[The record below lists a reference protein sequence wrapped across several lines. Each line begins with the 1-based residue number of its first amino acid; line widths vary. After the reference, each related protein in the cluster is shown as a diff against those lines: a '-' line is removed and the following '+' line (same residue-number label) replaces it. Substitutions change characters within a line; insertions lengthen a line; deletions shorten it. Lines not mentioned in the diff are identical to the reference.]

1 MKYYIEETN
10 SYYRLPNHIQRT
22 QVSNAIGCMVQWCL
36 GQSHVLKFLKQQ
48 IQNPYQYQD
57 KIEFQKILEVFPTL
71 IQDDSA
77 YALTYFLSIIF
88 ESNGEQYLKFIKRF
102 QHELYL
108 ELSRSDMDNQIYV
121 LNTLPDNANSLS
133 EFELRRRMGFLIF
146 NNIFDPQNEVIAV
159 FPNEDMISRTLQWQY
174 EQITE
179 NINVNLKHP
188 NILPKTKRGIKFTG
202 NLTPESI
209 LSTDE
214 AIQSKLIVTKNFLR
228 YLQKPAVNFDFEPI
242 HGLKYFNNEFDNYWH
257 QFELPFDDS
266 YELLKRQFLFL
277 QPLFEELNQLRTLYH
292 ENSSMSLKENI
303 QELEDALKKSE
314 TRLKEYRKDIHSLQ
328 NKNQNLEKALENAY
342 KENAQLDGLRQAK
355 VENEAFIELL
365 QQQIKALSSQVSL
378 QTAEAKEDLPQ
389 INDII
394 QKLKT
399 KKILIVSGSNS
410 WNNKLKEVLNAK
422 VLDVNKEWNKESLN
436 VDLIIFNTQVNNHRT
451 FYRIKQNIS
460 VQTKIVYVNE
470 STNINR
476 ILYEVEQQL

>member
-10 SYYRLPNHIQRT
+10 SYYHLPNHIQRT

-36 GQSHVLKFLKQQ
+36 GQSHVLKFMKQQ
-48 IQNPYQYQD
+48 VQDPYEYQD
-57 KIEFQKILEVFPTL
+57 RIEFQKILEVFPTL
-71 IQDDSA
+71 KQDDSA
-77 YALTYFLSIIF
+77 YSLTYFLSIIF
-88 ESNGEQYLKFIKRF
+88 ESNGERYLKFIKRY

-121 LNTLPDNANSLS
+121 LDTLPDNANSLS

-228 YLQKPAVNFDFEPI
+228 YLQKPAINFDFEPI
-242 HGLKYFNNEFDNYWH
+242 HELKYFNNEFDNYWN

-303 QELEDALKKSE
+303 QELEDDLKKSE

-378 QTAEAKEDLPQ
+378 QTSETKEDLPQ

-410 WNNKLKEVLNAK
+410 WNNKLKEVLDAE
-422 VLDVNKEWNKESLN
+422 VLDVNKEWNKESVN

-476 ILYEVEQQL
+476 ILYEIEQQL

>member
-1 MKYYIEETN
+1 MVLGAITCAKISET
-10 SYYRLPNHIQRT
+10 T
-22 QVSNAIGCMVQWCL
+22 
-36 GQSHVLKFLKQQ
+36 

-88 ESNGEQYLKFIKRF
+88 ESNGERYLKFIKRF

-228 YLQKPAVNFDFEPI
+228 YLQKPAINFDFEPI
-242 HGLKYFNNEFDNYWH
+242 HGLKYFNNEFDNYWN

-303 QELEDALKKSE
+303 QELEDDLKKSE

-328 NKNQNLEKALENAY
+328 NKNQNLEKALQNAY

-365 QQQIKALSSQVSL
+365 QQQIKALSSQVIL
-378 QTAEAKEDLPQ
+378 QTAETKEDLPQ

-476 ILYEVEQQL
+476 ILYEIEQQL